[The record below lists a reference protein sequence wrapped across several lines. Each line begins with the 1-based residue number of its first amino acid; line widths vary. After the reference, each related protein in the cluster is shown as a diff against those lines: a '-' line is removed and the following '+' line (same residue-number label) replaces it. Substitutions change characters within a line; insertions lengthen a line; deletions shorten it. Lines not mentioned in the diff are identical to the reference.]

1 MDIQPGMPPSPPPV
15 TPDEDEA
22 AQIQANAGLLLQF
35 LQQNPAHGAYMDRTI
50 RQHLQAGVTL
60 ETWGHILHGLITYAG
75 EDIATFVLTVLLR
88 ADDADFMLL
97 VEESAPAEVWL
108 YLRGLTALYSAY
120 LQEAY
125 AVFGEN
131 PQGWRTIN
139 RRVYYDHLTDS
150 WRASFEIIKFN
161 GERFNL
167 DETPTSAIVLC
178 QAILDALNVVPAEA
192 AQQAVDP
199 NAVGNL
205 ISLFY
210 SFAERFATDYLEEEE
225 A

>member
-1 MDIQPGMPPSPPPV
+1 MPPSPPPAAPV
-15 TPDEDEA
+15 EDEA
-22 AQIQANAGLLLQF
+22 TQVRTNADHLLRF
-35 LQQNPAHGAYMDRTI
+35 LKQDPAHGAYMDRTI

-60 ETWGHILHGLITYAG
+60 ETWGHILRGLTTYAG
-75 EDIATFVLTVLLR
+75 EDVATFLLTVLLR
-88 ADDADFMLL
+88 SDDADFMLL
-97 VEESAPAEVWL
+97 VEESAVAEVWS
-108 YLRGLTALYSAY
+108 YLRGLMALYSDY

-125 AVFGEN
+125 AIFGEN

-139 RRVYYDHLTDS
+139 RRVYYDNLTDS

-161 GERFNL
+161 GEQFSL

-178 QAILDALNVVPAEA
+178 QAILDALSAVPADLA
-192 AQQAVDP
+192 PQAVDP
-199 NAVGNL
+199 NAVDNL

-210 SFAERFATDYLEEEE
+210 SFVERFATEYLEEE